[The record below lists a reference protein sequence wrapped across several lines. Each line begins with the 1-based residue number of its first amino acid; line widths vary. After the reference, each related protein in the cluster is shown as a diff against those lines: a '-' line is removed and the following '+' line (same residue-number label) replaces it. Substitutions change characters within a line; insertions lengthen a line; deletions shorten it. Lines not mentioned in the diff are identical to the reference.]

1 MFSDVAKYWKQY
13 KTTKLIKVKRIASIW
28 CQNDKN
34 NSKLHTRSNYYQFA
48 SIWRQNNQKH
58 WGTVA
63 KHSKQRKTTK
73 LIKLQWIDSIG
84 CQNDQNNSKL
94 QTRSNYEQFASIW
107 RQNDKKVQWRRKIFK
122 TMQNYITD
130 QITMNCFY
138 LMSKR

>member
-1 MFSDVAKYWKQY
+1 MFSDVAKYWKQC

-34 NSKLHTRSNYYQFA
+34 NSKLQTRSNYYQFA
-48 SIWRQNNQKH
+48 SIWRKNNQKH

-94 QTRSNYEQFASIW
+94 QTRSNYDQFASIW